1 MDFLKVN
8 SYFFKYANSKDWILR
23 NISFS
28 LNKGETLLILGPNG
42 SGKSTLALSLLGIA
56 QKYPSEFKGEI
67 IYKGK
72 SILEYERYELAREI
86 SIVQQDPEAQIITL
100 YVEDEVAFG
109 LENLLYK
116 DIEERIS
123 KALKLARI
131 EHKRYDETYS
141 LSYGEKQKVILA
153 SVLALDNELLILDEP
168 TSNLDSLSR
177 KEFFRILK
185 DLKERNVSTIIIE
198 HNVDEIAKFVD
209 KVLVL
214 NKRGELIKF
223 GKFPDAIYELNTEDL
238 EKLGIWLPFSLELK
252 LFKKNKMNNKT
263 IKNINEK
270 VLEIKNLNFKYKKPV
285 LNNINLIFEKG
296 KLYSILGPNGAGK
309 TTLCKII
316 AGLLKNQSGELRF
329 YNPSSVRF
337 CFQNPDVQFI
347 GNTVLEEL
355 EISYKLSKNKKYNPI
370 EILKTFG
377 LEELSNYNP
386 HMLSE
391 GQKKMLTIALSL
403 IYDPDILICDEPTF
417 ALDRYNAR
425 RIMGIL
431 RSLTYEN
438 KTVIFTTHDIRF
450 ALEYADHIIFLENG
464 ELKFNGHVYDFIKR
478 IGELNIALPAA
489 FESLNFEELR
499 NFIIEI
505 RGNNEI

>member
-1 MDFLKVN
+1 LDFLKVN
-8 SYFFKYANSKDWILR
+8 SYFFKYLNSRDWILK
-23 NISFS
+23 NISFN

-109 LENLLYK
+109 LENLLYQ

-123 KALKLARI
+123 KALNLARI

-168 TSNLDSLSR
+168 TSNLDSISR
-177 KEFFRILK
+177 KEFFKILK

-214 NKRGELIKF
+214 NKKGELIKW
-223 GKFPDAIYELNTEDL
+223 GKFPDAIYELSAEDL

-252 LFKKNKMNNKT
+252 LFKKNKIKNNVVR
-263 IKNINEK
+263 NINEK

-285 LNNINLIFEKG
+285 LNNVNLIFEKG
-296 KLYSILGPNGAGK
+296 KLYAILGPNGAGK

-316 AGLLKNQSGELRF
+316 AGLLKNQTGMLKF
-329 YNPSSVRF
+329 YNSRDVRF

-370 EILKTFG
+370 EIMKIFD
-377 LEELSNYNP
+377 LEELSNFNP

-391 GQKKMLTIALSL
+391 GQKKVLTIALSL

-417 ALDRYNAR
+417 ALDRYNSR
-425 RIMGIL
+425 RVMNIL
-431 RSLTYEN
+431 RSLANGN
-438 KTVIFTTHDIRF
+438 KTVIFTTQDIRF

-464 ELKFNGHVYDFIKR
+464 EVKFEGSVNDFIKS
-478 IGELNIALPAA
+478 ISKLNIALPAA
-489 FESLNFEELR
+489 LESLSLEELKS
-499 NFIIEI
+499 FIIEM
-505 RGNNEI
+505 RGSNEI